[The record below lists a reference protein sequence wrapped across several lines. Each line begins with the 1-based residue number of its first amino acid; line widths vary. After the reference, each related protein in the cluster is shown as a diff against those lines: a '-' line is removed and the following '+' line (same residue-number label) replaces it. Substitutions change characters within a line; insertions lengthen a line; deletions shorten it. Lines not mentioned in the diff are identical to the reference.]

1 MNPRRNRL
9 STLFGVAVVAVVVLA
24 ACSSAIEPDTPGA
37 PSDAASPDDPLV
49 ADFQI
54 TVYHGEEAVD
64 GQNVRFSELLGQ
76 GKPVVL
82 NLWAALCP
90 PCRLE
95 MPEFQEVSAE
105 FGDEVVFFGLDVGP
119 FTNLGSSEDGQE
131 LVQQLGVTYPTGTT
145 DNADVV
151 KEYKLIGMP
160 TTYFISPSGEIV
172 EQWTGLLTKSKLTEL
187 VEALLESSSS

>member
-49 ADFQI
+49 ADFLI